1 VVKTCNRQQATVTH
15 RFGSTMASYLMTKPK
30 KPGWEI
36 NMRHAGNVVMAV
48 PLAVSTALIVWK
60 LSFWRL
66 ISSTVG
72 LIFFAVT
79 TLVFAVVFYSILE
92 WYWNRPDELAKR
104 LPISSKELRRKTKQY
119 NDNLPK

>member
-1 VVKTCNRQQATVTH
+1 MIRQ
-15 RFGSTMASYLMTKPK
+15 K
-30 KPGWEI
+30 KPEWEI
-36 NMRHAGNVVMAV
+36 TMRHAGNVVMAI
-48 PLAVSTALIVWK
+48 PLAVSVALIVWK

-79 TLVFAVVFYSILE
+79 AIFFAVFFYSILE
-92 WYWNRPDELAKR
+92 WYWNRPSELAKR

-119 NDNLPK
+119 YDSLPK